1 MLPQSRKMV
10 LDAVQAEVA
19 VFEGQERNSYCKY
32 LLSKFEEEKDPK
44 TPYIGI
50 AIWWLKDYI
59 KGAS

>member
-1 MLPQSRKMV
+1 MV